1 MTPFPDELGAPG
13 SYLTLDAGVPVFS
26 SDGEELGRVEEVV
39 ADSTTD
45 VFDGMVVATGTLGRD
60 LRFVEGAQVEEIYD
74 GGVVLK
80 LDAASAGDLPPR
92 EEAAGER

>member
-1 MTPFPDELGAPG
+1 MTPSPDDLGAPG
-13 SYLTLDAGVPVFS
+13 SYLTVDAGAPVFS

-39 ADSTTD
+39 ADSATD
-45 VFDGMVVATGTLGRD
+45 VFDGLVVATGTLGRD
-60 LRFVEGAQVEEIYD
+60 LRFVEGAAVDEIYE

-80 LDAASAGDLPPR
+80 LDAASARDLPPR